1 MDLNIITLIGH
12 MLIKLKYYCFI
23 QGVIIMIEIKE
34 GINKF
39 YLGDTL
45 ESSKA
50 EVTYVHANED
60 TIIINHT
67 FVSNELRGQNVGK
80 QLIKKVVAFAR
91 QENKKIIP
99 QCSFANKEF
108 IKNKEYEDVLFN
120 ENN

>member
-1 MDLNIITLIGH
+1 MIII
-12 MLIKLKYYCFI
+12 
-23 QGVIIMIEIKE
+23 IEIKE

>member
-1 MDLNIITLIGH
+1 MDLNIIILIGH
-12 MLIKLKYYCFI
+12 MLIELKYYYFI

>member
-1 MDLNIITLIGH
+1 M
-12 MLIKLKYYCFI
+12 IK
-23 QGVIIMIEIKE
+23 IKE

-45 ESSKA
+45 ENAKA

-60 TIIINHT
+60 TIIIDHT

-80 QLIKKVVAFAR
+80 QLIKKVVDFAR
-91 QENKKIIP
+91 QENKKIVP

>member
-1 MDLNIITLIGH
+1 M
-12 MLIKLKYYCFI
+12 IK
-23 QGVIIMIEIKE
+23 IKE

-45 ESSKA
+45 ENAKA

-60 TIIINHT
+60 TIIIDHT

-80 QLIKKVVAFAR
+80 QLIKKVVDFAR
-91 QENKKIIP
+91 QENKKIVP

-108 IKNKEYEDVLFN
+108 IKNKEYKDVLFN